1 MEGVQI
7 IAGFFLF
14 VFFDVGFELRGGTQV
29 TSIQVAQKYTCPVK
43 CDMSVCSECQVIAHC
58 VWIDEIQATLGH
70 SLPCLYYSERFKT
83 WFIYLLHIQSC
94 SFFTICNSVSLFLY
108 HNFLG

>member
-1 MEGVQI
+1 M
-7 IAGFFLF
+7 
-14 VFFDVGFELRGGTQV
+14 

-83 WFIYLLHIQSC
+83 WFIFFIFKVAVSLPSVALLHYFC
-94 SFFTICNSVSLFLY
+94 TIISLARE
-108 HNFLG
+108 